1 MTSREKL
8 QLLLEGKCKWYP
20 NNQNINR
27 DVVAVV
33 LPDLFGIQFGL
44 SIRKM
49 DRRKIYNKS
58 KKLL

>member
-8 QLLLEGKCKWYP
+8 QLLFEGKWYP

-27 DVVAVV
+27 DFVAVV
-33 LPDLFGIQFGL
+33 LPDLFSIQFGL